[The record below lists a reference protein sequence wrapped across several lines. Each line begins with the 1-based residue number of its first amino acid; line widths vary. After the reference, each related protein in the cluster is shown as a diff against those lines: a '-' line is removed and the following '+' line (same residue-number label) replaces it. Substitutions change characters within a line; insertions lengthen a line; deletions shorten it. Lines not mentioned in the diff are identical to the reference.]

1 MADDGLVAAYL
12 LSDPVRAISWAEIE
26 RASPEAP
33 LWVHLDRASERARDW
48 LRSSSGLDAVVVEAL
63 LADETRPR
71 VTPFAN
77 GLVVILRGVNLNPG
91 ADPDDMVALRT
102 WIEPRRL
109 ITMRTRTLMAVQDV
123 RGEIEAGNGPSTV
136 SDTFVRL
143 VTRLVARV
151 APVVDGLDEALD
163 RLEERVIESPVRELR
178 TELAALR
185 RTTIGLRRYLAP
197 QRDVLAR
204 LGVDGVSLL
213 DDRSRIRLRENVDTM
228 IRYVEELDMVRERG
242 AVLGE
247 ELHSLVAERMNR
259 TMYVL
264 SLVGTVFL
272 PLGFVT
278 GLLGVN
284 VAGIPGSDWPLAFEV
299 LAVLL
304 VGVAAFEVMLFR
316 RWRLL

>member
-228 IRYVEELDMVRERG
+228 IRYVEELDTVRERG